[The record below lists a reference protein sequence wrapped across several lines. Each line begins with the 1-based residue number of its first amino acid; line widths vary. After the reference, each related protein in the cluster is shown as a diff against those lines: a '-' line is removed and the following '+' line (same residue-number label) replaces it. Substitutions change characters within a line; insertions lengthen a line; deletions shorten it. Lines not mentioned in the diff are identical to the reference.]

1 MGKSPFTMPGSG
13 FYGKSNQSVSPGKY
27 SSPAKE
33 HGGAHHGTGTDWE
46 HKHNERVAHPDGE
59 VAHNKKKSPATYAS
73 PAKQD
78 LQDKLKKQG
87 KHYKKTAE
95 VVARENQDIT
105 PSEQTEESKKVI
117 SKKTQDYVDYV
128 DTKTDNKPKTPR
140 DKYGNVIKT

>member
-1 MGKSPFTMPGSG
+1 MGYKQPSSGLPFKELGS
-13 FYGKSNQSVSPGKY
+13 
-27 SSPAKE
+27 
-33 HGGAHHGTGTDWE
+33 
-46 HKHNERVAHPDGE
+46 
-59 VAHNKKKSPATYAS
+59 S

-78 LQDKLKKQG
+78 LQDQLKKQG

-140 DKYGNVIKT
+140 DKYGNVIKSQ